1 MDERIAITVV
11 GAGSWGTAVADHL
24 AARGLPTVV
33 WAREPEVVSGIN
45 AEHRNPLFLSD
56 VALDDRLRAVADL
69 DEALDHAE
77 IVVSAVPTQFIRQT
91 FATVAPPA
99 RARIMVSLSK
109 GIEVD
114 TLRTPTQ
121 IMAEV
126 LAPDLAAGAVALS
139 GPSFAKEVAA
149 RHPTAVVAASRI
161 ADNARTVRDIF
172 SSDRFRVYSSDDV
185 VSVELGGALK
195 NVIAIAAGIADG
207 LGFGTN
213 TRAAIVTR
221 GLAEITR
228 LGVALG
234 GKAVTFAGLSG
245 MGDLVLTCTGEL
257 SRNRSLGLEIGR
269 GRTLEEILGGSTRE
283 VAEGFKTS
291 AGAHTLAA
299 DVGVDM
305 PITEQVYLTLHED
318 KNPHQAVVDLMTRD
332 LRDEHE
338 PT

>member
-1 MDERIAITVV
+1 MSEPTTVTVV

-24 AARGLPTVV
+24 AARGLHTLV
-33 WAREPEVVSGIN
+33 WAREPEVVAGIN
-45 AEHRNPLFLSD
+45 EEHRNPLFMSD
-56 VALDDRLRAVADL
+56 VALDERLVATGDL
-69 DEALDHAE
+69 AEALAFGD
-77 IVVSAVPTQFIRQT
+77 IVVSAVPTQFIRDT
-91 FATVAPPA
+91 FRVVNPPR
-99 RARIMVSLSK
+99 RARMMVSLSK

-126 LAPDLAAGAVALS
+126 LAPKLATGVVVLS
-139 GPSFAKEVAA
+139 GPSFAREVAA
-149 RHPTAVVAASRI
+149 RHPTAVVAASRV
-161 ADNARTVRDIF
+161 ADNARTIRDVF
-172 SSDRFRVYSSDDV
+172 SSERFRVYSSDDV

-234 GKAVTFAGLSG
+234 GRAVTFAGLSG
-245 MGDLVLTCTGEL
+245 MGDLVLTCTGDL
-257 SRNRSLGLEIGR
+257 SRNRSLGLQIGG
-269 GRTLEEILGGSTRE
+269 GRALEEILGETRE

-291 AGAHTLAA
+291 AGAHALAGDA
-299 DVGVDM
+299 GVDM
-305 PITEQVYLTLHED
+305 PITEQVYLTLHEGKD
-318 KNPHQAVVDLMTRD
+318 PHRAVVDLMTRD